1 MDERMKIL
9 EMLAEGTITVEEAK
23 ELLDTLDNQ
32 KVIVESKE
40 GTKAVLMG
48 DVVRS
53 QAGKVLHIK
62 VASEDGDKV
71 DVNIP
76 LAFLKAAI
84 KIGNAKDLLFKS
96 AKVGDTEILK
106 DIDPDII
113 ISSIEHGIVGKIV
126 DVKSANGDIVE
137 IYID

>member
-1 MDERMKIL
+1 M
-9 EMLAEGTITVEEAK
+9 
-23 ELLDTLDNQ
+23 
-32 KVIVESKE
+32 
-40 GTKAVLMG
+40 
-48 DVVRS
+48 
-53 QAGKVLHIK
+53 
-62 VASEDGDKV
+62 
-71 DVNIP
+71 
-76 LAFLKAAI
+76 
-84 KIGNAKDLLFKS
+84 LFKS

>member
-76 LAFLKAAI
+76 LAF
-84 KIGNAKDLLFKS
+84 
-96 AKVGDTEILK
+96 
-106 DIDPDII
+106 
-113 ISSIEHGIVGKIV
+113 
-126 DVKSANGDIVE
+126 
-137 IYID
+137 